1 MAMRALQVGWDAI
14 AAFLSSCQSPDGGFG
29 GGPQQLPHLAP
40 TYAALAALTELG
52 QPEALAMVDRRG
64 VAAFIERMALSPE
77 QGGGFR
83 VCDGAHGVQLYIG
96 TRFAGI
102 PCRRGWSPHCSAV

>member
-1 MAMRALQVGWDAI
+1 MQVGWEAI
-14 AAFLSSCQSPDGGFG
+14 AAFLGSCQSPDGGFG

-52 QPEALAMVDRRG
+52 LPVALAVVDRRG
-64 VAAFIERMALSPE
+64 VAAFIERMAVPSE

-83 VCDGAHGVQLYIG
+83 VCDGALSDNPHRGFWGL
-96 TRFAGI
+96 R
-102 PCRRGWSPHCSAV
+102 PCALPWRPRQWPA